1 MYKQIPQ
8 ECRKALEIEIE
19 EKKVTKCHV
28 FRCDIS
34 FLKLII
40 PKVNGGENPRSY
52 ACCVRVPQ
60 KKTSEEVLFKWWV
73 WRDSN
78 PRPID

>member
-1 MYKQIPQ
+1 MEDNYRFLKENNLDELYACVCEVENLYKKGMYKQIPQ

-34 FLKLII
+34 FLK
-40 PKVNGGENPRSY
+40 
-52 ACCVRVPQ
+52 
-60 KKTSEEVLFKWWV
+60 
-73 WRDSN
+73 
-78 PRPID
+78 